1 MGGVSMNT
9 KPDVLAIAILLWVAV
24 TVVYL
29 VITNLF

>member
-1 MGGVSMNT
+1 MNT
-9 KPDVLAIAILLWVAV
+9 KPDVLAIAILLWVFV

>member
-1 MGGVSMNT
+1 MNT
-9 KPDVLAIAILLWVAV
+9 KPDVLAIAVLLWVAV